1 MPKSQIDSAAVR
13 ELAALLEETGLTE
26 IEYATGEWRVRV
38 ARAANG
44 VVHTIPA
51 TLPAAPARAAA
62 PAAAPVVSDAAHPGA
77 VVSPMVG
84 TVYMSRE
91 PGAPPFVKPGDT
103 IKEGDTLLLIEA
115 MKTYNEVRAPKG
127 GRIARILVSDGDPVE
142 FGAPLLVLE

>member
-1 MPKSQIDSAAVR
+1 MAKSQIDSAAVR

-44 VVHTIPA
+44 VVHAMPA
-51 TLPAAPARAAA
+51 ILPTASASGA
-62 PAAAPVVSDAAHPGA
+62 PAAAPVSDAAHPGA

-91 PGAPPFVKPGDT
+91 PGAPAFVKPGDT
-103 IKEGDTLLLIEA
+103 VKEGDTLLLIEA

>member
-44 VVHTIPA
+44 ATHAVSIPVPA
-51 TLPAAPARAAA
+51 ETPAAPASTAR
-62 PAAAPVVSDAAHPGA
+62 DAHHPGT

-84 TVYMSRE
+84 TVYLARE

-103 IKEGDTLLLIEA
+103 VKEGDTLLLIEA

>member
-44 VVHTIPA
+44 MVHAIPA
-51 TLPAAPARAAA
+51 TLPVAPARAAA
-62 PAAAPVVSDAAHPGA
+62 PAAATPDSDASHPGA